1 MAGGDHVKEAIITAP
16 ELFEEDTIPARMQ
29 DREEQ
34 SRRIQRHLAPALT
47 GDRAIHTWVYGPPGS
62 GKTTVVRK
70 ALNEFNEKT
79 NTKTV
84 WTNCWCKR
92 TLYEVLDEIIEKFQ
106 VLRAEEH
113 RTGYRI
119 EKLRQFLK
127 GRPFVIV
134 LDEAEQAKP
143 GELSTILYNLEYI
156 LNAGIICIANLPL
169 SSLNL
174 DQRVLSRL
182 SPTLVD
188 FQAYSTGVL
197 MEILRFRAETAL
209 RQGSW
214 TSKDIETI
222 AAYANGDARC
232 AIKILN
238 NAALVAQQQG
248 QSRISTEGLLK
259 QLETAKQARVTGIL
273 DRLTKDHRL
282 LYSIIR
288 QKGSMLSGD
297 LWHEYLDQCEQL
309 TRKPI
314 SSRTFAEYVNRLIRS
329 KLVKSERAR
338 VRGNSRL
345 LKVAN

>member
-1 MAGGDHVKEAIITAP
+1 MKDAIITNP
-16 ELFEEDTIPARMQ
+16 ELFDEETVPAKIQ

-34 SRRIQRHLAPALT
+34 SRQIQHHLAPALN
-47 GDRAIHTWVYGPPGS
+47 GDKAIHTWIYGPPGS

-70 ALNEFNEKT
+70 ALADFNGKT
-79 NTKTV
+79 STKSICI
-84 WTNCWCKR
+84 NCWCKR
-92 TLYEVLDEIIEKFQ
+92 TLYEILDEMIDRFR

-134 LDEAEQAKP
+134 LDEVDKVKP
-143 GELSTILYNLEYI
+143 GELSTILYNLEHI
-156 LNAGIICIANLPL
+156 LNAGVICIANAPV

-174 DQRVLSRL
+174 DRRVLSRL
-182 SPTLVD
+182 SPVPVD
-188 FQAYSTGVL
+188 FEAYSTEIL
-197 MEILRFRAETAL
+197 MEVLRFRAETAL

-232 AIKILN
+232 AIKILKS
-238 NAALVAQQQG
+238 AALIARQQG
-248 QSRISTEGLLK
+248 KSRISTENLLE
-259 QLETAKQARVTGIL
+259 QLEKARETRITGIL
-273 DRLTKDHRL
+273 SRLTKDHRL

-288 QKGSMLSGD
+288 EKGSVLSGD

-309 TRKPI
+309 TRKPVA
-314 SSRTFAEYVNRLIRS
+314 SRTFAEYVNRLINTR
-329 KLVKSERAR
+329 LVKSDRAR
-338 VRGNSRL
+338 VRGNVRM
-345 LKVAN
+345 LKVHTGW